1 MGYKRCQLQRA
12 GARVLHG
19 PKGAIAVLFALM
31 SLALAACG
39 GEDLPFVG
47 DWTIDVPASISANSG
62 NPAMAKIIRRVAS
75 MRFNFQNDEWTM
87 TFGETSE
94 TESHDL
100 VAGSDSSSSCP
111 ATRAGRW

>member
-1 MGYKRCQLQRA
+1 
-12 GARVLHG
+12 
-19 PKGAIAVLFALM
+19 M

-62 NPAMAKIIRRVAS
+62 NPAKAKIIRRVAS
-75 MRFNFQNDEWTM
+75 MRFNFQEDEWTM

-94 TESHDL
+94 TEDHDL
-100 VAGSDSSSSCP
+100 VAGSDTQFKLSGDKGGSMVITML
-111 ATRAGRW
+111 AKDRMAMRDENEITVILVRAKG